1 MKLTTLS
8 VIGPEYLDTIFARS
22 ITFCFALS
30 LVYGGAWKYV
40 ASICTPHLATI
51 YPATGLS
58 IPPDNKSIA
67 FPAVPIGIPPGPGTS
82 IE

>member
-1 MKLTTLS
+1 VKLTTLS

-40 ASICTPHLATI
+40 ASIAVHLFWQPYI
-51 YPATGLS
+51 LQQGCQYRH
-58 IPPDNKSIA
+58 D
-67 FPAVPIGIPPGPGTS
+67 
-82 IE
+82 